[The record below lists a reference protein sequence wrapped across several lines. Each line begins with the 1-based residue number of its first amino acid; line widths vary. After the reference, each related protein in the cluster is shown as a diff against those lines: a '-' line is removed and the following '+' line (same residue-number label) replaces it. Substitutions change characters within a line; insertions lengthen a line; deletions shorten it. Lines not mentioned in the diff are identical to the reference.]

1 VEHPGRTAQLRYEQ
15 LAAAAVMCLAA
26 AGCGEGRSG
35 SSPPVAASPAASA
48 PAAATSRA
56 RDEHSYGN
64 PAEIRVRHV
73 DLDWDVLFDRKILRG
88 TAVLSVERPP
98 GGRATRL
105 LLDTRDLDVEK
116 TEFSR
121 DGSSWAPTAFSLA
134 PADKILGSA
143 LSISL
148 PEDATRVRVTYAT
161 RPTASAL
168 QWLDPPQT
176 AGRKRPFLF
185 SQSQAIHARSWI
197 PLQDSP
203 RVRITYRARVR
214 TPKDLLAVMSAD
226 NDTRAERDGEYDFEM
241 RQPIPS
247 YLIALAVGDLKF
259 APESGR
265 AGVWAEPAVLEHAA
279 REFSDLE
286 EMIRAAEELFGPYRW
301 ERYDVL
307 VLPPSF
313 PYGGME
319 NPRITFATPTILAGD
334 KSLVSLVAHELA
346 HSWAGNLVTNATWSD
361 FWLNEGFTVYFE
373 RRILERVYGRQRAE
387 MEAVLGLQ
395 DLEKEIASLP
405 EKDQILHLNLTGR
418 DPDEGTTDVPY
429 EKGALFLRQLEE
441 NFGRQRFDRF
451 LRGYFDHFAFQS
463 ITTDDFVRYLKAN
476 LLDQDPSLAARTP
489 LDEWTEKPGIPATAM
504 KPRSDALARVDAE
517 TTRLLERKVP
527 ASSPDTSRWS
537 TQEWLHFLRALPTP
551 LGGDRMGELDRAF
564 RFSASG
570 NSEIINQWLLM
581 AIASDYAPAY
591 PRLEQFLTSM
601 GRRKFLKPLYEELVK
616 TPEGKKRAQ
625 AIYRKARP
633 TYHHIAVT
641 TVDKIVGWGA

>member
-1 VEHPGRTAQLRYEQ
+1 LRHDQ

-26 AGCGEGRSG
+26 VGCGERSG
-35 SSPPVAASPAASA
+35 PSPAVTTSPAVGA
-48 PAAATSRA
+48 PATPTSAA

-64 PAEIRVRHV
+64 PAEIRVRHA

-88 TAVLSVERPP
+88 TAVLALERPP
-98 GGRATRL
+98 GGRAIRL
-105 LLDTRDLDVEK
+105 VLDTRDLDVEK
-116 TEFSR
+116 AESSR
-121 DGSSWAPTAFSLA
+121 DGSSWTAAAFSLA

-143 LSISL
+143 LAITL

-161 RPTASAL
+161 RPVASAL
-168 QWLDPPQT
+168 QWLEPPQT
-176 AGRKRPFLF
+176 AGGKQPFLF
-185 SQSQAIHARSWI
+185 TQSQAIHARSWI

-203 RVRITYRARVR
+203 QVRITYRARVR

-226 NDTRAERDGEYDFEM
+226 NDPRAVRDGEYDFEM

-265 AGVWAEPAVLEHAA
+265 AGVWAEPAVLERAA

-286 EMIRAAEELFGPYRW
+286 QMIGAAEELFGPYRW

-387 MEAVLGLQ
+387 MEAVLGFQ
-395 DLEKEIASLP
+395 DLLKEIEGLP
-405 EKDQILHLNLTGR
+405 EKDEILHLNLTGR

-441 NFGRQRFDRF
+441 TFGRQRFDRF

-463 ITTDDFVRYLKAN
+463 ITTDDFVRYLKSN
-476 LLDQDPSLAARTP
+476 LLDQDPELAARIP
-489 LDEWTEKPGIPATAM
+489 LDEWIEKAGIPATAV
-504 KPRSDALARVDAE
+504 KPRSDALARVAAE
-517 TTRLLERKVP
+517 TRRWLDQKVP
-527 ASSPDTSRWS
+527 ASSLGTRDWS

-551 LGGDRMGELDRAF
+551 LGSERMAELDRSF
-564 RFSASG
+564 RFTSSG
-570 NSEIINQWLLM
+570 NSEITHQWLMM
-581 AIASDYAPAY
+581 AIASGYEPAQ

-601 GRRKFLKPLYEELVK
+601 GRRKFAKPLYEALVK
-616 TPEGKKRAQ
+616 TPEGKARAL
-625 AIYRKARP
+625 AIYRRARP
-633 TYHHIAVT
+633 TYHPIAVT

>member
-1 VEHPGRTAQLRYEQ
+1 LRHEQ

-26 AGCGEGRSG
+26 AGCGEGGSG
-35 SSPPVAASPAASA
+35 PPSAAATPTAAST

-105 LLDTRDLDVEK
+105 ALDTRDLDIEK

-121 DGSSWAPTAFSLA
+121 DGSSWSATAFSLA

-176 AGRKRPFLF
+176 TGRKRPFLF

-214 TPKDLLAVMSAD
+214 TPKDLLAAMSAD
-226 NDTRAERDGEYDFEM
+226 NETRAERDGEYDFEM

-361 FWLNEGFTVYFE
+361 FWLNEGFTVYLE

-441 NFGRQRFDRF
+441 NFGRRRFDRF

-489 LDEWTEKPGIPATAM
+489 LDEWIEKGGIPATAV
-504 KPRSDALARVDAE
+504 KPRSEALAHVEAG
-517 TTRLLERKVP
+517 TRRWLERKVP
-527 ASSPDTSRWS
+527 PSSLGTSRWS

-601 GRRKFLKPLYEELVK
+601 GRRKFAKPLYEELVK
-616 TPEGKKRAQ
+616 TPEGKARAL

-633 TYHHIAVT
+633 TYHPIAVT